1 MKKILTLCFDAN
13 CQMAFF
19 DVGEACQIE
28 LIQPNGVKSTWQ
40 DFLDEHGEGIHHLA
54 FKVKKTDAQTYT
66 DMYDYLRGRVAG
78 VTVTSDKR
86 IFIRGIG
93 TNSDATDPLILVDG
107 VETTD
112 LTGINPADVQ
122 SVDVIKDGSSAIYGM
137 RGSNGVVIINTVGSH
152 GN

>member
-1 MKKILTLCFDAN
+1 MKKILFLCFVTTLLVACGSSSRVASKGDAI
-13 CQMAFF
+13 
-19 DVGEACQIE
+19 QI
-28 LIQPNGVKSTWQ
+28 GYGSQ
-40 DFLDEHGEGIHHLA
+40 DRDKVTTSVSNV
-54 FKVKKTDAQTYT
+54 KVKKTDAQTYS

-112 LTGINPADVQ
+112 LSGINPADVQ

-137 RGSNGVVIINTVGSH
+137 RGANGVIIINTVGSH
-152 GN
+152 SN